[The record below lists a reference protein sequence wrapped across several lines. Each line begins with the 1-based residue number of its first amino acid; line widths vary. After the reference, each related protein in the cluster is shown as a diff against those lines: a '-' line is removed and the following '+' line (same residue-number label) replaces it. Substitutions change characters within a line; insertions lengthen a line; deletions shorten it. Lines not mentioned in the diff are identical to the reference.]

1 MTTTPAAVSELDL
14 ARALT
19 LVERSVVQRLGEALK
34 AEGATLEEWRVLSFL
49 GDGTGHAM
57 AEVAEFALLTAPTLT
72 KVVDRMVSLG
82 LVLRRVDDTDRRRVL
97 VFASDRGAE
106 APPLDRCGRT
116 RKGPHRD
123 RPRNRG
129 DGPAADTAP
138 ARLTATG
145 LTDSPGWSTARLP
158 RGSEAPPDAVSV
170 LAWSP
175 VCANRRAKQR
185 TREGH
190 TAPNANGPRHGFVL
204 SAPHDARPPGSS
216 RDDCTCEPRPHLSA
230 VCAAMP

>member
-57 AEVAEFALLTAPTLT
+57 AEVAEVALLTAPTLT

-106 APPLDRCGRT
+106 A
-116 RKGPHRD
+116 
-123 RPRNRG
+123 
-129 DGPAADTAP
+129 
-138 ARLTATG
+138 
-145 LTDSPGWSTARLP
+145 LP
-158 RGSEAPPDAVSV
+158 RWTAAVEHEKDHIATALGTEETALLRTLLQRAS
-170 LAWSP
+170 
-175 VCANRRAKQR
+175 RRL
-185 TREGH
+185 G
-190 TAPNANGPRHGFVL
+190 
-204 SAPHDARPPGSS
+204 
-216 RDDCTCEPRPHLSA
+216 
-230 VCAAMP
+230 